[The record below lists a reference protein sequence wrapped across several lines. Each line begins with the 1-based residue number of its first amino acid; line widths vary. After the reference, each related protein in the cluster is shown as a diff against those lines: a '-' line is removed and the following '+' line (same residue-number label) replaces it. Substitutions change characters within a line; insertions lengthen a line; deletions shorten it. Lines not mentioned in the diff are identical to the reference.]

1 LLKSERFDFD
11 KFSIHFSD
19 NKSFCY
25 LHAVNNHN
33 EDMIEFHFNG
43 LLAEVT
49 LSRVKK
55 PPWESEFEHPLH
67 LKQLL

>member
-1 LLKSERFDFD
+1 
-11 KFSIHFSD
+11 
-19 NKSFCY
+19 
-25 LHAVNNHN
+25 VNVSKIYN
-33 EDMIEFHFNG
+33 EDMIGLALHLNG